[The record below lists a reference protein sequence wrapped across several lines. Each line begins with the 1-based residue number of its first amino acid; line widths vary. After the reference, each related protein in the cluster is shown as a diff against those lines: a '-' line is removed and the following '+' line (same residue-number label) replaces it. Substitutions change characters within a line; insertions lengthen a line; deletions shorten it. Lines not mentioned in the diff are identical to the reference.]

1 MRPLIILGAPR
12 SGTNILRD
20 TLCSSRFF
28 TTWDC
33 DEINYIWRV
42 GSALNNSDELK
53 IKSLNK
59 FKKRYIINSFLKV
72 HNAIGSNNNDIYV
85 VEKTCANCL
94 RLKYV
99 FEIFPKAKF
108 IYIKR
113 NPYDSISSI
122 KERWCGTTSNN
133 YLLKKAK
140 YIPKLDLPYYA
151 LRYLKHRLLQKM
163 SPNKELPTWGPRF
176 FNINNFRKKNSLI
189 ETCAK
194 QWYECTQ
201 KVERDIKYLKSKDIN
216 ILELNYEDFVSNP
229 EKSLYEINI
238 FLELNNKSN
247 LFKTDSIN
255 TKSIGKGKNNLSQL
269 ESKLISQII

>member
-1 MRPLIILGAPR
+1 MNPLIILGAPR

-42 GSALNNSDELK
+42 GSALKKSDELK
-53 IKSLNK
+53 INDLNK
-59 FKKRYIINSFLKV
+59 FRKKYIVNSFINVQKGL
-72 HNAIGSNNNDIYV
+72 SRNNKNIYV

-94 RLKYV
+94 RLDFV
-99 FEIFPKAKF
+99 FEVFPKAKF

-113 NPYDSISSI
+113 NPYDTIYSI
-122 KERWCGTTSNN
+122 KERWRGKTSNN

-140 YIPKLDLPYYA
+140 YIPKIDLPYYA
-151 LRYLKHRLLQKM
+151 IRYLKHRFIKKI
-163 SPNKELPTWGPRF
+163 SPNNELPTWGPRF
-176 FNINNFRKKNSLI
+176 KNIDNFRKKNSLI

-201 KVERDIKYLKSKDIN
+201 KRQNN
-216 ILELNYEDFVSNP
+216 I
-229 EKSLYEINI
+229 
-238 FLELNNKSN
+238 
-247 LFKTDSIN
+247 
-255 TKSIGKGKNNLSQL
+255 
-269 ESKLISQII
+269 